1 MVGLSFN
8 TLPRNCF
15 KSLLEMLRLKILVPS
30 CQPYSCCP
38 PLTVMI
44 HKPLQE
50 VFINFGILLGYIAS
64 YALSGLPAH
73 LAWRWMVGLG
83 AVPAFFLGVGSLF
96 MPESPRWLVMHGRLQ
111 EAARVLLLTS
121 SGDRADAEAR
131 LSEIVE
137 SVQGRVVPLRGGK
150 AQGPR
155 GGERLARK
163 ESGKQEVQGSSPL
176 RPGGVRSRRG
186 SNEEER
192 SGTVPHGTT
201 SIPREAAQ
209 NDVSGERGETVDA
222 HRNSV
227 FERRKGEEIAR
238 LQRVGA
244 EAALSD
250 GGIELASVRSGAQKS
265 PANGGSPFA
274 ALYEPHEG
282 TDAFARGEVDAAGG
296 LEELVTEG
304 GAGGSGVWRELVLHP
319 TPVVRRMLL
328 IGLGCNFFQ
337 QVRRILLWSL
347 SGLKGLVSFESRI
360 FVLRVQY

>member
-1 MVGLSFN
+1 
-8 TLPRNCF
+8 
-15 KSLLEMLRLKILVPS
+15 
-30 CQPYSCCP
+30 
-38 PLTVMI
+38 MI

-50 VFINFGILLGYIAS
+50 VFINVGILLGYIAS

-83 AVPAFFLGVGSLF
+83 AVPAFFLGGGSLF
-96 MPESPRWLVMHGRLQ
+96 MPESPRWLVMHGRLR

-131 LSEIVE
+131 LAEIVE
-137 SVQGRVVPLRGGK
+137 SVQGRGGGK

-163 ESGKQEVQGSSPL
+163 ESGEQEVQGSSPL

-186 SNEEER
+186 SNGEER
-192 SGTVPHGTT
+192 SGVVPHGTT
-201 SIPREAAQ
+201 SLPALGREA
-209 NDVSGERGETVDA
+209 VSGERGERVDV
-222 HRNSV
+222 HKNSV

-238 LQRVGA
+238 LQRVRA
-244 EAALSD
+244 QAAFSD

-274 ALYEPHEG
+274 VLYEPHEG
-282 TDAFARGEVDAAGG
+282 TDALARGEVDAAGG

-328 IGLGCNFFQ
+328 IGLGSNFFQ
-337 QVRRILLWSL
+337 QVRRTHLWSL
-347 SGLKGLVSFESRI
+347 SGPKKARKLFSGKKKSLVSLGSRI
-360 FVLRVQY
+360 FVLSVQ